1 MLNVGIFPAV
11 SNVFL
16 QLSKAELFLHF
27 KNVEMF
33 PIHFRNAG
41 IFLALFKCVSA
52 VVKSGIVPTFKKNV
66 EMFPTFWKCRKFPTF
81 FKCVSAVVKS

>member
-1 MLNVGIFPAV
+1 MLNVEIFPAV

-33 PIHFRNAG
+33 PTFWKCRNISSIFQNVFLQLSKAELFLHF
-41 IFLALFKCVSA
+41 
-52 VVKSGIVPTFKKNV
+52 KNV
-66 EMFPTFWKCRKFPTF
+66 EMFLTFWKCRKFPTF
-81 FKCVSAVVKS
+81 FQCVSAVAKS